1 MTAYSPSIEELRA
14 TIDRMEQRL
23 GSFNSTQTNELLG
36 HYWALVAQFE
46 VDLPDERER
55 LLSRGGALML
65 IQAADPGDDPD
76 E

>member
-1 MTAYSPSIEELRA
+1 MSDQAPTIEELRA

-23 GSFNSTQTNELLG
+23 GTCNSNRTNELLG
-36 HYWALVAQFE
+36 HYWALVARFE

-65 IQAADPGDDPD
+65 IQAADPGESDDP
-76 E
+76 